1 MTKFEQKNKYLNDT
15 YISLWLW
22 GQVIALI
29 GISNMCVVIYSIN
42 SFLEHKDISMF
53 FIPCTIITLT
63 FAYFSVKL
71 KNARHI
77 IFAQLKNN
85 LQKS

>member
-15 YISLWLW
+15 YVSLWLW
-22 GQVIALI
+22 GQIIAFI

-42 SFLEHKDISMF
+42 SFLENKDISMF
-53 FIPCTIITLT
+53 FIPCIIITLI

-71 KNARHI
+71 KNARRI

-85 LQKS
+85 LQKN